1 MTREEAIKAIKAWD
15 FLNNDEKEVIE
26 TLIPELVESDD
37 ERIRKRIIHALHGD
51 VLDMEETNKA
61 IAWLEKQGEQ
71 KPEKKELKTIDWSKH
86 IKYEPNSPSIIEQ
99 KPTWSEDDEE
109 MCQETIDWFEKKCFP
124 YALESENPARES
136 INWLKS
142 LKDRVHPQSQWKP
155 SDEQMEALHDMN
167 LTGNISY
174 AGQGQT
180 LIELYNDLKKLK
192 EEQV

>member
-1 MTREEAIKAIKAWD
+1 
-15 FLNNDEKEVIE
+15 
-26 TLIPELVESDD
+26 
-37 ERIRKRIIHALHGD
+37 
-51 VLDMEETNKA
+51 
-61 IAWLEKQGEQ
+61 
-71 KPEKKELKTIDWSKH
+71 
-86 IKYEPNSPSIIEQ
+86 
-99 KPTWSEDDEE
+99 